1 MYAQFCTT
9 PTPLVRLAHI
19 SRVFGANLFLKMEMC
34 NPYGNA
40 WMRHALGCL
49 GAALARGELRP
60 SGHVVDAAD
69 GGMALGLALAA
80 NALDLRLTLCL
91 PPEASPE
98 TAALLRKAGAAVRP
112 TKRGSGMAAARAEA
126 EALQDACWYSFRPD
140 LFTNPDA
147 EKACA
152 ELGEEVLEQLGPETR
167 PDALV
172 AAVTTGAT
180 LAGAGGVLLRNA
192 PACRLVA
199 VVPGHEAPEGESVV
213 TGSGEA
219 AGAREIPGRLGRSHC
234 HEALAVPP
242 DAAAA
247 AAQKLFAHEG
257 LSGGSS
263 TGAVLHAM
271 ITLAGRPEFKG
282 KTIVGVAGDSRGP
295 GF

>member
-19 SRVFGANLFLKMEMC
+19 SRVFGANLFLKMETC

-49 GAALARGELRP
+49 GAALARGELGP

-98 TAALLRKAGAAVRP
+98 TAALLRKAGAAPRA
-112 TKRGSGMAAARAEA
+112 TKLGAGMGAARAEA
-126 EALQDACWYSFRPD
+126 EALQDDCWYSFRPD

-152 ELGEEVLEQLGPETR
+152 ELGKEVLEQLGPVTR
-167 PDALV
+167 PNALV

-180 LAGAGGVLLRNA
+180 LAGAGGAILRDA
-192 PACRLVA
+192 RACRLVA
-199 VVPGHEAPEGESVV
+199 VVPGQAAP
-213 TGSGEA
+213 GSQPGASAHGEA
-219 AGAREIPGRLGRSHC
+219 AGAHEIPAILGRSHC
-234 HEALAVPP
+234 HEAIFVPL

-247 AAQKLFAHEG
+247 TAQKLFAQEG
-257 LSGGSS
+257 LPGGSS

-282 KTIVGVAGDSRGP
+282 KTIVGVAGDSP
-295 GF
+295 GLGF

>member
-49 GAALARGELRP
+49 GAALARGELGP

-80 NALDLRLTLCL
+80 NILDLRLTLCL

-98 TAALLRKAGAAVRP
+98 TAALLRKAGAALRA
-112 TKRGSGMAAARAEA
+112 TKRGAGMAAARAEA

-152 ELGEEVLEQLGPETR
+152 ELGEEVLEQLGPVTR

-180 LAGAGGVLLRNA
+180 LAGAGGAILSDER
-192 PACRLVA
+192 ACRLVA
-199 VVPGHEAPEGESVV
+199 VVAGQEAPGRE
-213 TGSGEA
+213 TGA
-219 AGAREIPGRLGRSHC
+219 AAPVEPARAHEIPAILGRSRC
-234 HEALAVPP
+234 HEAIFVPP
-242 DAAAA
+242 GAAAA
-247 AAQKLFAHEG
+247 SAQKLFAHEG
-257 LSGGSS
+257 LPGGSS

-282 KTIVGVAGDSRGP
+282 KTIVGVAGDSRWP